1 MCICQNDIRINQNE
15 FDEEIWGVNVFKD
28 KDRFFP
34 KIMNQQFMDE
44 LMVVV
49 VFLGYPN
56 KVSSM
61 LWC

>member
-15 FDEEIWGVNVFKD
+15 FDEEIWNENGFKD

-44 LMVVV
+44 LMIVVD
-49 VFLGYPN
+49 FLGNPN
-56 KVSSM
+56 KVSDM
-61 LWC
+61 YL